1 VSYRGSSIVLLLA
14 SVCVLAGCGPSKA
27 ERDARNKERL
37 ELEEKQRR
45 EMEAANKA
53 ITDMNKKAF
62 GRKPPPLDLG
72 VPPEMK
78 AAPAPTK
85 TPEP

>member
-1 VSYRGSSIVLLLA
+1 MSYRVSRIILLLA

-27 ERDARNKERL
+27 ERDAKKQQRL

-45 EMEAANKA
+45 EAEAANKA

-62 GRKPPPLDLG
+62 GRKPPSLDLG
-72 VPPEMK
+72 VPPEK
-78 AAPAPTK
+78 KTSPEPTK
-85 TPEP
+85 TPQP